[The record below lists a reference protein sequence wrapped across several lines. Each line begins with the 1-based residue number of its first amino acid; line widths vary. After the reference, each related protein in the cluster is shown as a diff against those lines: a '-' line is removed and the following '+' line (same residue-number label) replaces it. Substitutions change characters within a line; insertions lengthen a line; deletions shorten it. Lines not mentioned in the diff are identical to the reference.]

1 MSFKISETATGSA
14 VATSGTITFSYPENT
29 SAGSYTAFGHKLWV
43 DKFQRLL
50 SSPTDFTVAFGA
62 STITVTY
69 LGATSIPAGAQLS
82 AQFNIEGKDNAEL
95 ETRIQENEVKRTIL
109 MNSVEIKF
117 GAPDA
122 ADADGYVVSQDLTTA
137 GVFSVN
143 TTAAAAIAA
152 AALRGTADVPRNVV
166 AAWTGTAVLTVTGT
180 DEYGKVLVESSAS
193 GTSFTGK
200 KAFKT
205 VTSISTSANITALTV
220 GTADVLGL
228 PFFVG
233 DSGQIRQEL
242 QDGLAI
248 VSRGNR
254 VYLTGTILE
263 AAVDAGTPFNIVSPV
278 AGNITRLQT
287 ISAGTITTGGTI
299 TAEVNTVAVAG
310 LSVVIA
316 DGAVE
321 GEVDSDTPTL
331 GNSTTAVAVGD
342 RIEIIPS
349 AAFNASADLYFAL
362 EIEPTNGRFV
372 AGVSS
377 TATATTGDV
386 RGTYDPTTVCNGSV
400 AFDLIIVTA
409 DPTYLG
415 VPQFAG

>member
-1 MSFKISETATGSA
+1 
-14 VATSGTITFSYPENT
+14 
-29 SAGSYTAFGHKLWV
+29 
-43 DKFQRLL
+43 
-50 SSPTDFTVAFGA
+50 
-62 STITVTY
+62 
-69 LGATSIPAGAQLS
+69 
-82 AQFNIEGKDNAEL
+82 
-95 ETRIQENEVKRTIL
+95 
-109 MNSVEIKF
+109 
-117 GAPDA
+117 
-122 ADADGYVVSQDLTTA
+122 
-137 GVFSVN
+137 
-143 TTAAAAIAA
+143 
-152 AALRGTADVPRNVV
+152 
-166 AAWTGTAVLTVTGT
+166 
-180 DEYGKVLVESSAS
+180 
-193 GTSFTGK
+193 
-200 KAFKT
+200 
-205 VTSISTSANITALTV
+205 LTV